1 MAIWGGYLIFQSAFL
16 DTTCLNG
23 TTHNPDTDGH
33 FVLVYL
39 NNFLF
44 IVNNK

>member
-1 MAIWGGYLIFQSAFL
+1 MTIWGGYLIFQSAFL
-16 DTTCLNG
+16 GTMCLNG
-23 TTHNPDTDGH
+23 TTHSPDRH